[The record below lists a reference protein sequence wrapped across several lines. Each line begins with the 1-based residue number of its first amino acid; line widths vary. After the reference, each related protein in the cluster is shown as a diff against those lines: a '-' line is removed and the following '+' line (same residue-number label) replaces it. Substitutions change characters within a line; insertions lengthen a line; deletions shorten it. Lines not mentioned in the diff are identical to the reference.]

1 MDDDLQKRIA
11 EVLADYEGPE
21 HAPLRALIAELVA
34 SHDRQLAR
42 RDALIDSL
50 TTRLG
55 QLEAQV
61 TGLERATKRQ
71 AAPFSKGA
79 PKAKPSKPGRRA
91 GPDYGGKG
99 HRMVPARLPDR
110 ELHAPLPERC
120 PHCGGEVEGDGEAA
134 QTIEDIQVTSV
145 ITKVTVARGHCRSCR
160 RRVRGRHPEQVSDAL
175 GAASSHLG
183 PLAQGMIA
191 ILAKECGLSHGKVA
205 RVLRSFGVTVT
216 TGGVSQVLAR
226 LAARADPTYEALKA
240 AVNASPTVVPDE
252 TGWRIGGWPAWLWV
266 FATSAATVYL
276 VDERRSYDAAT
287 KVLSPDY
294 EGVLTRDGWAPYRR
308 YTKATHQSCLAHLLR
323 RASEMIEAKVRGHS
337 TVPVILKQ
345 ILLDALALR
354 DLRDEGGITR
364 EELDEAIDRLEA
376 RMGDLLARRGHT
388 EENRRLLKHLRNE
401 AAALF
406 TFLRHEGVDATNF
419 RAEQGVRPA
428 VVNRKV
434 WGGNRTDAGARTQ
447 ERLTSLLRTTAQQ
460 GADAMAILTE
470 LIRSPVPMVASL
482 GILAPRAP

>member
-1 MDDDLQKRIA
+1 MDDDLRVRIA

-21 HAPLRALIAELVA
+21 HVPLRALIAELIA
-34 SHDRQLAR
+34 DRDRQLAR

-61 TGLERATKRQ
+61 TGLERAGKRQ
-71 AAPFSKGA
+71 TAPFSKGL
-79 PKAKPSKPGRRA
+79 PKAKPKKPGRKP
-91 GPDYGGKG
+91 GPDYGPKA
-99 HRMVPARLPDR
+99 HRMAPARLADR

-120 PHCGGEVEGDGEAA
+120 PHCGGVVECDGEAT

-145 ITKVTVARGHCRSCR
+145 ISRVTVARGRCRSCR

-205 RVLRSFGVTVT
+205 RVLKAFGVTVT
-216 TGGVSQVLAR
+216 TGGVSGVLAR
-226 LAARADPTYEALKA
+226 LAAKADPTYEALKA
-240 AVNASPTVVPDE
+240 AVNAAPAVVPDE
-252 TGWRIGGWPAWLWV
+252 TGWRVGGWPAWLWV

-276 VDERRSYDAAT
+276 VDDGRGYGAAT
-287 KVLSPDY
+287 KVLGGDY
-294 EGVLTRDGWAPYRR
+294 EGVITRDGWAPYRR
-308 YTKATHQSCLAHLLR
+308 YAKATHQSCVAHLLR
-323 RASEMIEAKVRGHS
+323 RASGMIEAKVRGHS
-337 TVPVILKQ
+337 TVPVILKG

-354 DLRDEGGITR
+354 DLRDEGGITH
-364 EELDEAIDRLEA
+364 EELDEAITGLEA
-376 RMGDLLARRGHT
+376 RVGDLLVRRGHT

-401 AAALF
+401 AGALF
-406 TFLRHEGVDATNF
+406 TFLRHEGVDATNY

-447 ERLTSLLRTTAQQ
+447 ERLMSLLRTTAQQ
-460 GADAMAILTE
+460 GTDALAILTE